1 MEAPNPW
8 FAVAISAI
16 SAVSTTIVA
25 AYVAVI
31 SRRQWQT
38 NNDKLRL
45 DLYNR
50 RFEIYLA
57 VLNFYQALVLWEGTE
72 TQIALQL
79 PFLRAYRESMFMF
92 PPESGVYEL
101 LTEFHNHAYNITQ
114 FEKLRPYFKDS
125 TQHLFQKA
133 NERSE
138 SVNWVVGSIQTLE
151 ERMKPFLSF
160 HRL

>member
-38 NNDKLRL
+38 ANEKLRL
-45 DLYNR
+45 DLYDR

-57 VLNFYQALVLWEGTE
+57 VLDFYQALVLWEGTE
-72 TQIALQL
+72 AQIALQL
-79 PFLRAYRESMFMF
+79 PFLRAYRESMFIF
-92 PPESGVYEL
+92 PAKSGVYEL
-101 LTEFHNHAYNITQ
+101 LTEFQSHAYNVTQ
-114 FEKLRPYFKDS
+114 YERFRSIFRSAGMLPIKTSERLDS
-125 TQHLFQKA
+125 QKWI
-133 NERSE
+133 
-138 SVNWVVGSIQTLE
+138 VKSIETLE
-151 ERMKPFLSF
+151 EKMKPFISF
-160 HRL
+160 DRL

>member
-31 SRRQWQT
+31 SRRQWKINQE
-38 NNDKLRL
+38 KLRF

-50 RFEIYLA
+50 RFEIYLT
-57 VLNFYQALVLWEGTE
+57 VLNFYQALALWDGSAE
-72 TQIALQL
+72 QIALEM
-79 PFLRAYRESMFMF
+79 PFLRAYRESMFLF
-92 PPESGVYEL
+92 PPKSGVYEL
-101 LTEFHNHAYNITQ
+101 LTEFQRHSYNITK
-114 FEKLRPYFKDS
+114 FEKFRPMFQNAGILPAKTIDRINSLDWILR
-125 TQHLFQKA
+125 
-133 NERSE
+133 
-138 SVNWVVGSIQTLE
+138 SIETLE
-151 ERMKPFLSF
+151 EKMKPFISF